1 MAARVTV
8 PQIGG
13 SSSRVSSGERA
24 TLGVG
29 VGMEPTRR
37 ELLAGLSAG
46 ALVGCAGDQATLG
59 RPTAPSLYIGHG
71 SPMLAVDPAR
81 GAAMRAMGEDLG
93 EARAILAFSA
103 HWLGTPLTLGAVE
116 AFPLNYDFTGFPQE
130 LYEVRYPYRGAPGLA
145 QEVAALATT
154 QVGEVYY
161 DELRNFDHGVW
172 TPLVHMVPDGDV
184 PILQVSLPTGLGP
197 EGLFALGRALAPLR
211 RSGVVFFCSGN
222 LTHGI
227 TGDSAS
233 GAQAH
238 EFDAW
243 AVEAIGAGDFD
254 ALIDAPNKAP
264 AFVLNHP
271 SDEHWLPILV
281 AAGASS
287 AWSEEA
293 SYPVEGFEGENISQ
307 RCVRWG

>member
-1 MAARVTV
+1 MTSTALLSMPSGRYVAAPSVAPTVTRPVRADSADADRIAIARSTSVVAAMAGYLVLSPLVATIAGLALIVTV
-8 PQIGG
+8 LWG
-13 SSSRVSSGERA
+13 
-24 TLGVG
+24 T
-29 VGMEPTRR
+29 
-37 ELLAGLSAG
+37 EL
-46 ALVGCAGDQATLG
+46 
-59 RPTAPSLYIGHG
+59 
-71 SPMLAVDPAR
+71 
-81 GAAMRAMGEDLG
+81 
-93 EARAILAFSA
+93 
-103 HWLGTPLTLGAVE
+103 
-116 AFPLNYDFTGFPQE
+116 
-130 LYEVRYPYRGAPGLA
+130 
-145 QEVAALATT
+145 
-154 QVGEVYY
+154 
-161 DELRNFDHGVW
+161 
-172 TPLVHMVPDGDV
+172 
-184 PILQVSLPTGLGP
+184 SLPTGLGP

-227 TGDSAS
+227 TGEAAN
-233 GAQAH
+233 GAQAR

-287 AWSEEA
+287 AWSEAA

>member
-1 MAARVTV
+1 M
-8 PQIGG
+8 P
-13 SSSRVSSGERA
+13 
-24 TLGVG
+24 TL
-29 VGMEPTRR
+29 
-37 ELLAGLSAG
+37 A
-46 ALVGCAGDQATLG
+46 
-59 RPTAPSLYIGHG
+59 I
-71 SPMLAVDPAR
+71 DPAR
-81 GAAMRAMGEDLG
+81 AAPLRALG
-93 EARAILAFSA
+93 QELGQATAVLALSA

-130 LYEVRYPYRGAPGLA
+130 LYEVRYPYLGAPGLA
-145 QEVAALATT
+145 RRVAAIAAA
-154 QVGEVYY
+154 QVGEVYT

-172 TPLVHMVPDGDV
+172 TPLVHMLPAGNL

-211 RSGVVFFCSGN
+211 TSGVVLFCSGN
-222 LTHGI
+222 LTHGFGGEGAPD
-227 TGDSAS
+227 THAS
-233 GAQAH
+233 

-243 AVEAIGAGDFD
+243 AVEVLDAGDFD

-264 AFVLNHP
+264 AFALNHP

-287 AWSEEA
+287 AWSEAA
-293 SYPVEGFEGENISQ
+293 SYPVEGFEGQNISQ